1 MFKNSEW
8 LPNSIGS
15 LGLGVA
21 VQANLYGVL
30 KNLSIT
36 VFFTY
41 KTIYI
46 LDTFSIDKILLI
58 IYIKHLFYIL
68 RIHFM
73 ALERKELIAVWPLYQ
88 EIIDHYNKTIIWQQ
102 HAKEVMA
109 KVLSD
114 AYQDF
119 GKKRGPLWVVFFKW
133 PTGVGKSE
141 IVKQTAKLLFGDS
154 HDIVRIDCDQLKQS
168 HEDAVL
174 FGAPPG
180 YIGYNAPAKFSWVNL
195 YASYKL
201 GEKLNTLHKIAKKRK
216 NMAIIVFEEIEKAH
230 PQIIQGL
237 LKMME
242 EDEVSLKNGETVF
255 LWHSLIVFTSNV
267 WEKASQDAPK
277 SLGFWK
283 STEEDMKKKL
293 DTKKQYFEKQFSP
306 EFIWRLDHIVE
317 FEPLKTDATQELINK
332 LKEDLIYEVLEVTSS
347 KTTLQIDPNINEFIS
362 TKADISKGMRNIEK
376 VWEREIRTNI
386 WTILKINHL
395 DQVRWPPYSWNY
407 RRRRKSKILSFT
419 KSRRMTCNCKS
430 W

>member
-1 MFKNSEW
+1 
-8 LPNSIGS
+8 
-15 LGLGVA
+15 
-21 VQANLYGVL
+21 
-30 KNLSIT
+30 
-36 VFFTY
+36 
-41 KTIYI
+41 
-46 LDTFSIDKILLI
+46 
-58 IYIKHLFYIL
+58 
-68 RIHFM
+68 M
-73 ALERKELIAVWPLYQ
+73 ALERKELVAVWPLYQ

-277 SLGFWK
+277 SLWFWK
-283 STEEDMKKKL
+283 STNEEDMKKKL

-332 LKEDLIYEVLEVTSS
+332 LKEDLICEVLEVTSS
-347 KTTLQIDPNINEFIS
+347 KTTLQIDPNINTFIS

-395 DQVRWPPYSWNY
+395 DQVDDHHILEITVEDEKVKFFLSPNLEEWLVIVNHDKTLITLHDYKKNTNIVPHDDEKESKKQNMYQILDILDGINRHNTKK
-407 RRRRKSKILSFT
+407 KSDNDNHDKE
-419 KSRRMTCNCKS
+419 K
-430 W
+430 